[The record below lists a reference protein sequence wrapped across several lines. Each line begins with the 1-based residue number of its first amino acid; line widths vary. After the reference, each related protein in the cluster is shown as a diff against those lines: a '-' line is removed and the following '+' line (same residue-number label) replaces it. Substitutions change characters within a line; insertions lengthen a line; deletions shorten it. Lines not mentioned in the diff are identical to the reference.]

1 MQWSK
6 RQTWAYVQAQQH
18 TGFVTLGERLIKL
31 SGKGQGEE
39 VRNGMEEGKRE
50 RHGR

>member
-1 MQWSK
+1 MKS
-6 RQTWAYVQAQQH
+6 R
-18 TGFVTLGERLIKL
+18 R
-31 SGKGQGEE
+31 KGQGEE